1 MGRGPGA
8 ALAHHL
14 AWQWTGFLRTT
25 KTTYE
30 IPGSWPQG
38 FGCSS
43 SDEICHSAH
52 FCFSEDFKVIE
63 RISSA
68 SWQPGTLSAEPRK
81 VLRERGCI
89 HRPTYYC
96 IEPTALSFPDSWKLW
111 PFLLVKQHESV
122 CMCLC
127 VCVCVCVCEIYRF
140 SNWLPLCILSPER
153 QGPWPCSP
161 KSPQHGE
168 WHLGMWEGLT
178 KFWEISKQIMN
189 GYWIGT

>member
-81 VLRERGCI
+81 VLGERGCI

-127 VCVCVCVCEIYRF
+127 VCVKFTGLATDSHSVYWALKDRDLGHVHQSLPSMENGILACEKG
-140 SNWLPLCILSPER
+140 SPNFE
-153 QGPWPCSP
+153 
-161 KSPQHGE
+161 KSVNKSWMDTE
-168 WHLGMWEGLT
+168 
-178 KFWEISKQIMN
+178 
-189 GYWIGT
+189 